1 MRIRK
6 SNWLA
11 PALAALLLAAPVSAA
26 SAAQAAEQAAKETA
40 GKKTETKAAAK
51 QQETKALQAAKKEA
65 RAKAREK
72 GQQQVQAE
80 REKVFAEAVAALAAT
95 RDAIVALDKKDKK
108 AALAALEKVIGKLE
122 IILARDPKLALAPV
136 DVMTYMLDVHADV
149 ASVKK
154 AIAQSIDLLKKGR
167 VQDARAIVSGLASE
181 IVIEVANIPL
191 ATYPDA
197 IKATVPLV
205 EAGKFDEAKQALI
218 AALNTL
224 VITRHIVPL
233 PVVRAEHLLAL
244 AEKLAEKKD
253 RGKEEQK
260 QLDDLLQ
267 AARQELQFAEVLG
280 YGKAEDFKPLYAE
293 IDKIAAKVKGGG
305 HGKGFFDALKKA
317 LEKLLARF

>member
-1 MRIRK
+1 MKIVSRK
-6 SNWLA
+6 WLA
-11 PALAALLLAAPVSAA
+11 PALVALLAVATPGMVQAAQQQGANTGKKA
-26 SAAQAAEQAAKETA
+26 EAQAAAE
-40 GKKTETKAAAK
+40 KK
-51 QQETKALQAAKKEA
+51 ETKALKAAKEEA

-95 RDAIVALDKKDKK
+95 RDAIVALEKKDRK

-154 AIAQSIDLLKKGR
+154 AVDESISLLKKGR

-197 IKATVPLV
+197 IKAVVPLV
-205 EAGKFDEAKQALI
+205 EAEKYDEAKRALV

-224 VITRHIVPL
+224 VITRTIVPL
-233 PVVRAEHLLAL
+233 PIVRAESLLAQ
-244 AEKLAEKKD
+244 AETLAEKKD
-253 RGKEEQK
+253 RGKADQK

-293 IDKIAAKVKGGG
+293 IDKIEQKVKGGG
-305 HGKGFFDALKKA
+305 HGKGFFDALKQG